1 MPCARFLVSGH
12 VQGVGYRA
20 AARAEALHLGICGHA
35 CNQRDGRVEVI
46 ASGSEEALIRFEAW
60 LRRGPAA
67 ARVNDVT
74 REALPEQERVG
85 FYTR

>member
-12 VQGVGYRA
+12 VQGVGFRA
-20 AARAEALHLGICGHA
+20 AARVVALQLGIHGHA
-35 CNQRDGRVEVI
+35 RNQRDGRVEVI
-46 ASGSEEALIRFEAW
+46 ASGSEEALMQFETW

-67 ARVNDVT
+67 ARIEDVM
-74 REALPEQERVG
+74 REGLPEQVLVG